1 MENRK
6 CNDNNIMS
14 LQMFLY
20 FIFCETI
27 FFIWSNVISNLFIGK
42 RRLADTWHY
51 SHIPILLPHCIFCCY
66 TYCVCFTGI
75 YLGALFLHFHIWFKT
90 HLFSW
95 SPFFFHLKIQ
105 APFLALPSTG
115 RYLIVKWELGY
126 GCAVPYELYEC
137 KALVYHFTLP
147 ALSFSLF
154 NVKWW
159 FSNIR
164 ICKNYL
170 GELVKLANSRDFT
183 EGIKSHNFKSIKKY
197 INWLTLS
204 PEVLSH

>member
-6 CNDNNIMS
+6 CNDNNIMG
-14 LQMFLY
+14 LHMLLY

-51 SHIPILLPHCIFCCY
+51 SHIPILLSHCIS
-66 TYCVCFTGI
+66 CFTPTVFV
-75 YLGALFLHFHIWFKT
+75 LQVFIWVLCSSIFAFGLKPIC
-90 HLFSW
+90 SAD
-95 SPFFFHLKIQ
+95 PQFFFYLKIQ
-105 APFLALPSTG
+105 AHFLALPSTD
-115 RYLIVKWELGY
+115 RYLIKWELEY

-137 KALVYHFTLP
+137 KVLVYNFTLP

-154 NVKWW
+154 NVRWW

-170 GELVKLANSRDFT
+170 GKLVKLADSRNFA
-183 EGIKSHNFKSIKKY
+183 EGIKSHNFKSMKKY